1 VSAFTK
7 HLSINENCPFY
18 SPLNWSAKVM
28 IGLMCISIAVFALV
42 VTGRT
47 STRAETP
54 RETPDP
60 WTRFMAPS
68 SGKILVDSNLP
79 PDYSPIAVVR
89 INGDLFEKVELRNA
103 PRAMTPG
110 SGGGSAEV
118 FDSNGRLLRRFTA
131 VQRANSIWEVVE
143 YIRLPAATGTSSA
156 SAPAIAP
163 ITARQQPGTSDR

>member
-1 VSAFTK
+1 MSAFTK

-103 PRAMTPG
+103 PRAMTPVRV
-110 SGGGSAEV
+110 EV
-118 FDSNGRLLRRFTA
+118 PQKSSTPMGDCCGAS
-131 VQRANSIWEVVE
+131 
-143 YIRLPAATGTSSA
+143 LPW
-156 SAPAIAP
+156 SAPIRYGRSLS
-163 ITARQQPGTSDR
+163 IFGCRQPQAHHLRQRPQSRQ